1 MLKDLFVPYE
11 IAVILNNLGFK
22 EKCLGWYHKPIEE
35 EPVIVFF
42 KSHILGDTSMDY
54 NSNLKNNCHA
64 PLYQQALDF
73 LRINHKI
80 EITVLEKYETPGTF
94 SSTIYSPLVIEEE
107 EFGTDDHTDYYA
119 CLIEAIMEAFNQIQ
133 KSKNAV

>member
-22 EKCLGWYHKPIEE
+22 EKSFGWYNNQSKNSPQLEI
-35 EPVIVFF
+35 FGDDR
-42 KSHILGDTSMDY
+42 ILDGYALED
-54 NSNLKNNCHA
+54 NNAIA

-73 LRINHKI
+73 LRINYKI
-80 EITVLEKYETPGTF
+80 EITVLESYETPGTF

-119 CLIEAIMEAFNQIQ
+119 CLIEAIMEAFNIIQ
-133 KSKNAV
+133 KAGEEAK